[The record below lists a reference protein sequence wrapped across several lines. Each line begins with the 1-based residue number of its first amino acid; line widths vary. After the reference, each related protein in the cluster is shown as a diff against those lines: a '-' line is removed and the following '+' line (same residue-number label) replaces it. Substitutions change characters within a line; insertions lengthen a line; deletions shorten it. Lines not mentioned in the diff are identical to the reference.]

1 MMLPYD
7 VIGAAMVDELTKIAA
22 SPTPGAAKKLWMAV
36 NPRAKAQYME
46 QMAQRAAA
54 ARKAVPRAPV
64 EPMQIPFRGM
74 TDYGQML

>member
-1 MMLPYD
+1 MVPYS
-7 VIGAAMVDELTKIAA
+7 VVGAAMVDELKKIAA
-22 SPTPGAAKKLWMAV
+22 VPSPGAAKKLWMAV

-54 ARKAVPRAPV
+54 ARKAMPKAPV
-64 EPMQIPFRGM
+64 EPMQIPFKGM